1 MSFAIVFKMPRVRF
15 PPDWSAGIDEL
26 PEPIPGVGKQRLLP
40 QVVNSMK
47 DLPFLFCGPPGIGK
61 KSLVQLAA
69 QQLNLKVE
77 CAYDLGQIAGESKV
91 YPELLQRVTSWFGGR
106 LQKDVMGERRL
117 LVLYGA
123 EHLADENAAFLRKY
137 DVVLL
142 ANERTQALK
151 AQFGD
156 RTVWANKLTDVEM
169 RRSLAI
175 LQPSA
180 RAAEVDTATKIANG
194 DLRKAQQH
202 LMFGTAKAEKAKN
215 IYFEVSDALCKG
227 VHVNLDWHGRR
238 WVSRNHLL
246 LEKSI
251 EEHAKFSEDLLIAD
265 LVHDPDHENAAP
277 NCIGDTADVIAGMAV
292 KDLVGRKRSNL
303 KLQEP
308 AYRQRPDDKYKYP
321 SCRADLSAYFDAT
334 ESAPK
339 RQKAEDSSSSGS
351 SGSSGSRPQPT
362 ASEPVYPVQAS
373 ILQRPAREATASDL
387 VQADDDVRV
396 LNAQPECDFHKGCGL
411 YRTNPREYN
420 VAEGTESLP
429 TCVDAQTDLRHAH
442 WMIVEYAGDNI
453 SIAKTLMDKLPRCLI
468 DAVANKILVVK
479 LSQQNIR
486 SQLATDR
493 VQAKVQVLKM
503 GKGKGR
509 GDYVRAHRGLVTA
522 FQQLP
527 GKHVSNMCVRQ
538 TDEVETYSAKTLLD
552 AVKDMT
558 CEDYTKAVLDAR
570 LKNESG
576 EELTAL
582 ERLMCNKEIESR
594 VKELRK
600 LVGKIVTNVIYFSQA
615 KGKVQAEKVFKDS
628 WRKMLVTIHDR
639 SLLTPE
645 MPRSDQNKVTLDTF
659 LKNPQLHQN
668 VTLLMPGESRK
679 GKTELAK
686 YMCLLM
692 CRKYQEEN
700 ARFIMTNTLDSLRNV
715 QASMLPGVPVLLD
728 DIGGENS
735 DLQLIYSSVSMWKAI
750 LQIKDA
756 TQNRARNDDLCWAA
770 RQPKIVT
777 TNCKDLDDWI
787 GTMFYHA
794 KDEHKKAIQ
803 LRVAEVESITDSLYK
818 NERAPSQ
825 SSSFL
830 PSVMSTQ
837 QAEDDIASMLD

>member
-1 MSFAIVFKMPRVRF
+1 MPRVRF
-15 PPDWSAGIDEL
+15 PPDWSAGMGEL
-26 PEPIPGVGKQRLLP
+26 PEPIPGVGKQHLLP
-40 QVVNSMK
+40 QIVNSMK
-47 DLPFLFCGPPGIGK
+47 NLPFLLCGPPGVGK

-77 CAYDLGQIAGESKV
+77 CTYDLGQIASECKV
-91 YPELLQRVTSWFGGR
+91 YQEFLQKVTSWFGGR
-106 LQKDVMGERRL
+106 LQKDVMGERRP

-123 EHLADENAAFLRKY
+123 EHLAKESAAFLRKY

-142 ANERTQALK
+142 ANERTEALR

-156 RTVWANKLTDVEM
+156 RTVWANRLTDVEM
-169 RRSLAI
+169 RKSLAI

-202 LMFGTAKAEKAKN
+202 LMFETAKAEKAKN

-238 WVSRNHLL
+238 WASENHLL
-246 LEKSI
+246 LEQSI
-251 EEHAKFSEDLLIAD
+251 EEHARFSEDLLIAD
-265 LVHDPDHENAAP
+265 LIQDPDNENAAP
-277 NCIGDTADVIAGMAV
+277 SCIGDTADAVAGLAV
-292 KDLVGRKRSNL
+292 KDLVGRKRSNF
-303 KLQEP
+303 KLQGP
-308 AYRQRPDDKYKYP
+308 PCRQRPDDKYKYP
-321 SCRADLSAYFDAT
+321 SCRGDFSAYFVAPALPPT
-334 ESAPK
+334 ESPPK
-339 RQKAEDSSSSGS
+339 RQKVDEEAA
-351 SGSSGSRPQPT
+351 RAQPQPT

-373 ILQRPAREATASDL
+373 ILQRPAREATASEL

-396 LNAQPECDFHKGCGL
+396 LDAQAECDFHKGCGL

-442 WMIVEYAGDNI
+442 WMIIEYAGDNI

-486 SQLATDR
+486 SQLAPE
-493 VQAKVQVLKM
+493 AKVQVLKM

-509 GDYVRAHRGLVTA
+509 GDYVRAHKGLVDS

-538 TDEVETYSAKTLLD
+538 TDEVEAYSAKTLLD

-558 CEDYTKAVLDAR
+558 CEDYTKLVLDAR

-582 ERLMCNKEIESR
+582 ERIMCNREIESR

-645 MPRSDQNKVTLDTF
+645 MPRNDQNKVTLDTF
-659 LKNPQLHQN
+659 LKFPQLHQN

-692 CRKYQEEN
+692 CRKYQGEN
-700 ARFIMTNTLDSLRNV
+700 ARFIMANTLDSLRNV

-787 GTMFYHA
+787 GTMFYRA

-818 NERAPSQ
+818 YEGAPSQ

-830 PSVMSTQ
+830 PNVMSTQ